1 LSHALIVAEWT
12 NHAEPQH
19 AKPLARLLHAPQATR
34 RHDQEMPQTRSA
46 NMDTAKAV
54 TLPPVHAKRE
64 LAKSVSSTM
73 NAVVVVASPSARVVV
88 GSGVGAEA
96 GAGVGA
102 AVGADDG
109 ARVGTGVGSGIGV
122 GAGLGAWNVVVVI
135 AVVLVA
141 LSSRLGARVG
151 IGVGNGIGEG
161 AGLGAGWPGGAAS
174 TTAPLKATSS
184 KTERVR
190 AMVADDATVLQ
201 APCKKTM

>member
-109 ARVGTGVGSGIGV
+109 ARVGTGVGTGVGSGIGV

-141 LSSRLGARVG
+141 LSSKCEHGHRRGGRISFCQG
-151 IGVGNGIGEG
+151 GG
-161 AGLGAGWPGGAAS
+161 GLWCWSRGW
-174 TTAPLKATSS
+174 
-184 KTERVR
+184 RWR
-190 AMVADDATVLQ
+190 R
-201 APCKKTM
+201 CCRRCR